1 MSFNGNRSPV
11 KKFSIQ
17 SLLQTLDRCVVLMIM
32 DVANNVVWEGFLK
45 DTKIVVAELYDNKKS
60 ELLKNIPQG
69 TENSYIYS

>member
-1 MSFNGNRSPV
+1 
-11 KKFSIQ
+11 
-17 SLLQTLDRCVVLMIM
+17 MIM

-69 TENSYIYS
+69 TENSYIYSWG